1 MTRLVKHQE
10 YSIKRNEILDAAQR
24 LVYSKG
30 YQRMTIQDILDEL
43 HISKGA
49 FYHYFSSKTEVLE
62 ALIERMVL
70 EEVIPLL
77 TPIVQDALLPTLE
90 KLNRFFSTAGRWK
103 IAKKAF
109 MLELLQVWLA
119 DENAIVRQKLSVM
132 SVNCVAP
139 LLTQIIHQ
147 GIQEGVLTT
156 PYPDQIGEVVYS
168 LLLSFGDSLSR
179 LLVSP
184 QLERDNPYQLE
195 IIAAAYTDA
204 LERVLGASKG
214 SIIVIDNETL
224 KGWCILARERNAE
237 YETISTPGLA

>member
-30 YQRMTIQDILDEL
+30 YQRMTIQDILDDL

-62 ALIERMVL
+62 ALVERMVL

-77 TPIVQDALLPTLE
+77 IPIVQDDRLPALE
-90 KLNRFFSTAGRWK
+90 KLNRFFNTAGRWK
-103 IAKKAF
+103 IAKKTF
-109 MLELLQVWLA
+109 MLELLRVWLA
-119 DENAIVRQKLSVM
+119 DENAIVRQKLSAM
-132 SVNCVAP
+132 SVERVAP

-147 GIQEGVLTT
+147 GIQESVLTT
-156 PYPDQIGEVVYS
+156 SYPDQAGEVVYS
-168 LLLSFGDSLSR
+168 LLLSLGDSFIGLLLSHE
-179 LLVSP
+179 S
-184 QLERDNPYQLE
+184 ERDHPQQLE
-195 IIAAAYTDA
+195 ILVTAYTDA
-204 LERVLGASKG
+204 LERVLGAQRG
-214 SIIVIDNETL
+214 SIVVIDDETL
-224 KGWCILARERNAE
+224 KEWFVLTSERNAE